1 MSKIFV
7 ARLLGLD
14 VFDPLGD
21 RLGRLR
27 DVVVVSRGPKR
38 PAACVGLVVEVPGKR
53 RVFVPM
59 TRIQSMEANQVIC
72 NGLVNMRRFQ
82 QRGQEILVVA
92 EMFDRM
98 ITFVDGSG
106 RGVIEDVGLT
116 QTRRGDWEIN
126 EYYVQRGEPTAN
138 ILGLRSRRRHKI
150 LVSWDEV
157 SHGAQTEP
165 QSADTFV
172 AAHDEMKPAE
182 LRRRTA

>member
-116 QTRRGDWEIN
+116 RPDEATGKSTNTTSSAESLRPTSWACVRAAATRSWSPGMRSA
-126 EYYVQRGEPTAN
+126 T
-138 ILGLRSRRRHKI
+138 GLRPNLSQ
-150 LVSWDEV
+150 LTPSWPP
-157 SHGAQTEP
+157 T
-165 QSADTFV
+165 
-172 AAHDEMKPAE
+172 M
-182 LRRRTA
+182 R